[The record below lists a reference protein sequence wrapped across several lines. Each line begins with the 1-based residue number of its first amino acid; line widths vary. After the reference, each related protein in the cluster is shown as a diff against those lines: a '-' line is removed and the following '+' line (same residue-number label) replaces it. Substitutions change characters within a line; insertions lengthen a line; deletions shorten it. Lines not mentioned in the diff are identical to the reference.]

1 MWKAFFTANINLN
14 KSQMQIKVLIFTYV
28 FKHEN
33 RFHVCEKGIIE
44 KNATIK

>member
-1 MWKAFFTANINLN
+1 MWKAFFTANINLIKN
-14 KSQMQIKVLIFTYV
+14 QIQIKVLIFTYV

-33 RFHVCEKGIIE
+33 RFHVCEIWMIG